1 MKKLLITPVIVICLI
16 ACEEKDVQ
24 PEDNSTGDTLAFSQ
38 PIEVE
43 TNRTVTL
50 LPEAQQ
56 AVSEWLAY
64 ATAQNEVEAMKETT
78 GTEVIQSSEPLVQ
91 IMENLYITLPD
102 TLQVTAVRARANV
115 LHTKA
120 QILHQLANKKNK
132 NASEIIRAVNEVIT
146 EFDNFKLQLNELFLK
161 TPEDFELEL
170 DREFEESQ
178 DTVLGVPAAQQ

>member
-1 MKKLLITPVIVICLI
+1 MKKSVIIPIFISCLI

-24 PEDNSTGDTLAFSQ
+24 SEDTSTDDTLKFSQ
-38 PIEVE
+38 TIEVE

-50 LPEAQQ
+50 LPEAQE

-64 ATAQNEVEAMKETT
+64 ATAQNEVETMKEAT

-91 IMENLYITLPD
+91 IMENLYTTLPD
-102 TLQVTAVRARANV
+102 TLQVTAVLARTNV

-132 NASEIIRAVNEVIT
+132 NVSEIFQAANEVIT
-146 EFDNFKLQLNELFLK
+146 EFDNFKLQLNELFLQ

-178 DTVLGVPAAQQ
+178 DTIPYAPAT

>member
-1 MKKLLITPVIVICLI
+1 MKKILLLPILLVCLA
-16 ACEEKDVQ
+16 ACEEKNVQ
-24 PEDNSTGDTLAFSQ
+24 QNQTSTGDTIAFSQ

-50 LPEAQQ
+50 LPNAQEAI
-56 AVSEWLAY
+56 SEWLAY
-64 ATAQNEVEAMKETT
+64 ATAQNEVETLKGAT

-91 IMENLYITLPD
+91 IMDNLYRTLPD
-102 TLQVTAVRARANV
+102 TLKVTAVRARTNV

-132 NASEIIRAVNEVIT
+132 DASEVFRAANEVIT

-178 DTVLGVPAAQQ
+178 DTIPRAPATQE